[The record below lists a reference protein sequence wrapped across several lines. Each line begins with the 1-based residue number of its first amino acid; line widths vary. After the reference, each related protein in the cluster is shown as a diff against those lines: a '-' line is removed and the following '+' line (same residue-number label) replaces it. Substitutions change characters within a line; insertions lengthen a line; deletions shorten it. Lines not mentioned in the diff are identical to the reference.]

1 MVPQSR
7 WVFRLEGPGKS
18 WQCRC
23 ARGTVQ
29 KWELPALVFGM
40 NNCGS
45 LKAFKNRLGKSNML
59 LCSQPQNMD
68 VVIRFYML
76 YMFIW
81 LWAEGISIVIET
93 YLHGY
98 PLCPIIVPYVDEWTL
113 LSELV
118 DKKNTPNSFSVFKPK
133 CFSSIWHQVYCH
145 PIHSFI
151 ANRAAPPLHILGLL
165 SIWTNMHA
173 YIFMVNNTVL
183 PIIQ

>member
-7 WVFRLEGPGKS
+7 WVFRREGPGKS

-59 LCSQPQNMD
+59 LCPQPQNMD

-81 LWAEGISIVIET
+81 LWAEGISIVIEK

-98 PLCPIIVPYVDEWTL
+98 PLCPIIVPYVHEWTL

-118 DKKNTPNSFSVFKPK
+118 DKKIP
-133 CFSSIWHQVYCH
+133 Q
-145 PIHSFI
+145 IHSQSLNQNVSHQFDTKFI
-151 ANRAAPPLHILGLL
+151 VIRSIVLVLSGRPLP
-165 SIWTNMHA
+165 
-173 YIFMVNNTVL
+173 YIF
-183 PIIQ
+183 